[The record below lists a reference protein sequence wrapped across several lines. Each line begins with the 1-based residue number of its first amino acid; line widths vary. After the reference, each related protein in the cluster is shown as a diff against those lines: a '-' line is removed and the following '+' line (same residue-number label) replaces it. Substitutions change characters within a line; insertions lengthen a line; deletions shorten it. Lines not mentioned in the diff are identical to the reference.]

1 MWMKVRRGGISALV
15 ILTGASLLQTS
26 TSFAGSHDGRTLNL
40 RVPGG
45 GFRGAHGSVGAW
57 VVGGVKGQMLRAAH
71 AVAGENPAE
80 GGPSKAG
87 QLVMVKLKLG
97 RRRREFVLT
106 NAASVSQML
115 DALGVT
121 VHPMDVVKPSGDSP
135 ISPRVGIRVVRI
147 QQMEETQIVDVPF
160 QTLIRY
166 SKALA
171 PGQVNVVT
179 PGTVGKAQATY
190 LVTYRNGKERAREL
204 VSQVV
209 VVAPVDRVEDKG
221 PAPATPAGVEFGDAS
236 WYSWSGCGSGYHAAH
251 KTLPFG
257 TVVTVTDLDNGRSV
271 TVTINDRGPYI
282 AGRIIDLCPTA
293 FSALAPLGQGV
304 ARVEITW

>member
-26 TSFAGSHDGRTLNL
+26 TSFAGRNAGRTLNL

-45 GFRGAHGSVGAW
+45 GFPGARGSVGAW

-71 AVAGENPAE
+71 AVAGEGPAE

-87 QLVMVKLKLG
+87 QLVVVKLTVG
-97 RRRREFVLT
+97 RRRAETVLT
-106 NAASVSQML
+106 NAMRVSEML
-115 DALGVT
+115 DALGIT
-121 VHPMDVVKPSGDSP
+121 VHRLDVVKPPRASG
-135 ISPRVGIRVVRI
+135 IIARARIRVFRI
-147 QQMEETQIVDVPF
+147 HRVTEFRIVDFPY

-171 PGQVNVVT
+171 PGEVDVVT
-179 PGTVGKAQATY
+179 PGKAGKVQATY
-190 LVTYRNGKERAREL
+190 LVTYRNGKERSREL
-204 VSQVV
+204 VSEVV
-209 VVAPVDRVEDKG
+209 VVSPVDRVEDRG
-221 PAPATPAGVEFGDAS
+221 PEPVTPAGVEVGDAS

-304 ARVEITW
+304 AHVEITW